1 MRTLLLVVSA
11 ALGGA
16 VVGGHEDPVSPVE
29 TKAVVP
35 QKQNVLAEMWQ
46 RRILATDQTSWSPE
60 DMHLLERM
68 RSAERLGALGT
79 LRRKFRTLKG
89 YTVTHRPAGAEKAT
103 IRLTRIGYDKYLLI
117 KSQEALQYFESKE
130 IPVRDVYRM
139 TTPEG
144 KLLFDA
150 QTGHLTDA
158 GDVLYTRA
166 LLNLPVEWKLP
177 SGELGG
183 NRPPKRP

>member
-1 MRTLLLVVSA
+1 MKALLLVVS
-11 ALGGA
+11 LTMGA
-16 VVGGHEDPVSPVE
+16 GIEGGHEDPVSPVE
-29 TKAVVP
+29 TKEVVP
-35 QKQNVLAEMWQ
+35 QKQNILAEMWQ

-79 LRRKFRTLKG
+79 LRRKLRTLKG
-89 YTVTHRPAGAEKAT
+89 YTVTHRPAGSDKAT
-103 IRLTRIGYDKYLLI
+103 IRLTRPGYDQYLLI
-117 KSQEALQYFESKE
+117 KSQEAIQYFEGKE
-130 IPVRDVYRM
+130 IPVRDVYKM

-166 LLNLPVEWKLP
+166 LLNLPVQWKLP